1 MNEREA
7 QIKRICEMWRT
18 SELSATEI
26 AAIEGTTKGSV
37 SGITHRRG
45 IKRNHLVKVVAAREQ
60 SIKVDAA
67 RKRRHELLIQQRER
81 EYEREKRANKK
92 PLPAPPHAPKV
103 ALSQDTNLYFMT
115 LFDLRADNCRD
126 VSLIQGVPGGLYC
139 GLPVREGRSYCA
151 IHHARYYQKFPSTRI
166 GARAQ
171 GVTRL

>member
-7 QIKRICEMWRT
+7 QVKRICEMWRT
-18 SELSATEI
+18 SELSAKEI

-45 IKRNHLVKVVAAREQ
+45 IKRNHLVKIAAAREQ
-60 SIKVDAA
+60 SIKVDAT

-81 EYEREKRANKK
+81 EYEREKRANEK
-92 PLPAPPHAPKV
+92 PLPAPPLAPKV

-115 LFDLRADNCRD
+115 LFDLSADNCRD
-126 VSLIQGVPGGLYC
+126 ISLIQGVPGGLYC
-139 GLPVREGRSYCA
+139 GLPVREGRSYCE
-151 IHHARYYQKFPSTRI
+151 IHHARYYQKLPSSKI
-166 GARAQ
+166 VARVQ

>member
-18 SELSATEI
+18 SELSAKEI

-45 IKRNHLVKVVAAREQ
+45 IERNHLVKVVAARKH
-60 SIKVDAA
+60 SIKVAA
-67 RKRRHELLIQQRER
+67 AKERRHELLIQQRER
-81 EYEREKRANKK
+81 EYEREKRANEK
-92 PLPAPPHAPKV
+92 PLPAPLLAPEV

-126 VSLIQGVPGGLYC
+126 ISLIQGVPGGLYC
-139 GLPVREGRSYCA
+139 GLPVREGRSYCE
-151 IHHARYYQKFPSTRI
+151 IHHARYYQKLPSLKI
-166 GARAQ
+166 VARVQ